1 MNFFNIWSKNK
12 NRIKCG
18 IMGFDDAYVAVILKS
33 NNMNSTQP
41 KDLGWV
47 FLEREKASST
57 PL

>member
-1 MNFFNIWSKNK
+1 
-12 NRIKCG
+12 
-18 IMGFDDAYVAVILKS
+18 MGFDDAYVAVILKS